1 MTLSMYLVPQITVTY
16 ETSPTLNFNT
26 LCPGMNTIQLEI
38 RSDVS
43 ISVNSMGR
51 WKLPDDTY
59 DSSSTVQ
66 YSSLQFSQFGVY
78 KFYDH
83 NFDGAEVCVIQITI
97 NLEGQLMGIIVSC

>member
-16 ETSPTLNFNT
+16 ETSPTMNLST
-26 LCPGMNTIQLEI
+26 VCPGMNTIALKI

-59 DSSSTVQ
+59 ESSSTIR

-78 KFYDH
+78 QFYDH

-97 NLEGQLMGIIVSC
+97 NLGG